1 MKKTIYFTK
10 TKNGMWLFSYNGIT
24 QRYLDYSF
32 KESLI
37 LFKEKVGLKY
47 KKNVNI
53 VEDNFCGTY
62 GYMYD

>member
-1 MKKTIYFTK
+1 MKKTIYFKK
-10 TKNGMWLFSYNGIT
+10 TKNGMWLFSYNGII

-53 VEDNFCGTY
+53 VKDNFCGTY